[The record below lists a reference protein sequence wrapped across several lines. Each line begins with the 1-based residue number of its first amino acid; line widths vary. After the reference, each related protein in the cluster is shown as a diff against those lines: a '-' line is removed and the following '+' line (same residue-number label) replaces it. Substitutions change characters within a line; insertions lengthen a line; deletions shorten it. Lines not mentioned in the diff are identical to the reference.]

1 MTAPRKHADPAVRYF
16 LDNTTNCWA
25 RNEGS
30 NSEWTLMPDPRFNV
44 PGLEYYVG
52 HKPPPPPKRTIT
64 LTAAAI
70 ELRPGEQYAGLV
82 LKDDGTPSH
91 HLVLMAERPD
101 KRLSWE
107 GAKNWASKI
116 GGALPTQREASLI
129 SAHCR
134 SHTTP
139 AWHWLS
145 ETYGG
150 DASYA
155 WVCYFDTG
163 NRDISR
169 KPSESCAVAVRR
181 IPIGGRDE

>member
-1 MTAPRKHADPAVRYF
+1 MTTPRKHADPAVRYF

-134 SHTTP
+134 SLHGTGAQQRTAP
-139 AWHWLS
+139 AH
-145 ETYGG
+145 
-150 DASYA
+150 DAA
-155 WVCYFDTG
+155 RG
-163 NRDISR
+163 EKNG
-169 KPSESCAVAVRR
+169 A
-181 IPIGGRDE
+181 